1 MRAVFM
7 GTPEIAA
14 TVLKSVLASKH
25 EVVAVVTQ
33 TDKPKGRGHE
43 MAFPPVK
50 EVALDAGIPVL
61 QPQRARDEEF
71 IEQLKAYQPDIILVA
86 AYGKL
91 LPKAI
96 LDMPR
101 FGCINVH
108 ASLLPKYRGAS
119 PIQWAV
125 LNGDEKSGVTI
136 MHMAETMDTGD
147 IIMTKEVVL
156 DKEETAGS
164 LHDKLAEIGG
174 PLLIEAMDALE
185 TGRAPRIRQDEEE
198 ATYVKM
204 LDKTMGNLD
213 FSKPAVQLER
223 WIRGLNPWPTAYTK
237 LDGKMLKLWKAEVLS
252 VEEAGKSSKGLDT
265 GAIIAVS
272 KDSFDVLTGDG
283 VLRIKELQLEGKRK
297 MTAEEF
303 LRGFTLEAGTLLG
316 RY

>member
-50 EVALDAGIPVL
+50 EVALEAGIPVL
-61 QPQRARDEEF
+61 QPQRARDEAF
-71 IEQLKAYQPDIILVA
+71 IEELKAYHPDIILVA

-96 LDMPR
+96 LDMPK

-147 IIMTKEVVL
+147 IIMKEEVIL
-156 DKEETAGS
+156 SADETAGS

-174 PLLIEAMDALE
+174 PLLVTAMDALE
-185 TGRAPRIRQDEEE
+185 TGRAPRIRQNEEE
-198 ATYVKM
+198 ATHVKM
-204 LDKTMGNLD
+204 LDKTMGNLE

-237 LDGKMLKLWKAEVLS
+237 LDGKMLKLWRADVVPAENLS
-252 VEEAGKSSKGLDT
+252 KEEKGFAPGT
-265 GAIIAVS
+265 VISVT
-272 KDSFDVLTGDG
+272 KNSFDVLTGDG
-283 VLRIKELQLEGKRK
+283 ALRVLELQLEGKRK
-297 MTAEEF
+297 MTTEEF
-303 LRGFTLEAGTLLG
+303 LRGFLLEKGTGLG
-316 RY
+316 M

>member
-1 MRAVFM
+1 
-7 GTPEIAA
+7 
-14 TVLKSVLASKH
+14 LASRH
-25 EVVAVVTQ
+25 EVIAVVTQ

-50 EVALDAGIPVL
+50 EVALEAGISVM
-61 QPQRARDEEF
+61 QPQRAKDETF
-71 IEQLKAYQPDIILVA
+71 IAELKALNPDIILVA

-96 LDMPR
+96 LDMPK

-156 DKEETAGS
+156 AKDETAGS

-185 TGRAPRIRQDEEE
+185 TGRAPRIRQNDED
-198 ATYVKM
+198 ATHVTM

-237 LDGKMLKLWKAEVLS
+237 LDGKMLKLWKAEVLPAKEAKN
-252 VEEAGKSSKGLDT
+252 VEPGTVIDVL
-265 GAIIAVS
+265 
-272 KDSFDVLTGDG
+272 KDGFDVLTGDG
-283 VLRIKELQLEGKRK
+283 VLRVKELQLEGKRK

-303 LRGFTLEAGTLLG
+303 LRGFSLEAGTVLG
-316 RY
+316 R

>member
-14 TVLKSVLASKH
+14 TILKSVLESRH
-25 EVVAVVTQ
+25 EVIAVVTQ

-50 EVALDAGIPVL
+50 EVALAANIPVL
-61 QPQRARDEEF
+61 QPQSAKEEAFMEELRA
-71 IEQLKAYQPDIILVA
+71 LNPDIILVA

-91 LPKAI
+91 LPKPI
-96 LDMPR
+96 LDMPK

-147 IIMTKEVVL
+147 IIMKEEITL
-156 DKEETAGS
+156 AKDETAGS
-164 LHDKLAEIGG
+164 LHDKLADIGG
-174 PLLIEAMDALE
+174 PLLIKAIDALE
-185 TGRAPRIRQDEEE
+185 TGRAPRICQKEEE
-198 ATYVKM
+198 ATYVRM

-223 WIRGLNPWPTAYTK
+223 FIRGLNPWPTAYTK
-237 LDGKMLKLWKAEVLS
+237 LNGKMCKLWKAEVIASDKLTKEEKRNAPGTVGA
-252 VEEAGKSSKGLDT
+252 VEADKV
-265 GAIIAVS
+265 I
-272 KDSFDVLTGDG
+272 VLTGDG
-283 VLRIKELQLEGKRK
+283 ALSITELQLEGKRK

-303 LRGFTLEAGTLLG
+303 LRGFHLTVGTVLG
-316 RY
+316 K

>member
-14 TVLKSVLASKH
+14 TVLKAVLKSRH
-25 EVVAVVTQ
+25 EVIAVVTQ

-50 EVALDAGIPVL
+50 EVALEAGIPVL
-61 QPQRARDEEF
+61 QPQRAKEEAF
-71 IEQLKAYQPDIILVA
+71 IEELKALNPDIILVA

-91 LPKAI
+91 LPKEI
-96 LDMPR
+96 LDMPK

-147 IIMTKEVVL
+147 IIMAEEVVL
-156 DKEETAGS
+156 AKEETAGS

-174 PLLIEAMDALE
+174 PLLISAMDALE
-185 TGRAPRIRQDEEE
+185 TGRAPRIRQKEEE
-198 ATYVKM
+198 ATHVKM
-204 LDKTMGNLD
+204 LDKTMGNLE
-213 FSKPAVQLER
+213 FSKSAVQLER

-237 LDGKMLKLWKAEVLS
+237 LDGKMLKLWKADVISAEELSKEV
-252 VEEAGKSSKGLDT
+252 KSFEPGT
-265 GAIIAVS
+265 IIMVA

-283 VLRIKELQLEGKRK
+283 VLRVKELQLEGKRK

-303 LRGFTLEAGTLLG
+303 LRGFSLAIGTVLG
-316 RY
+316 R

>member
-14 TVLKSVLASKH
+14 TVLKSVLASRH
-25 EVVAVVTQ
+25 EVIAVVTQ

-50 EVALDAGIPVL
+50 EVALEAGILVL
-61 QPQRARDEEF
+61 QPQRARDEAF
-71 IEQLKAYQPDIILVA
+71 IEELRALNPDIILVA

-96 LDMPR
+96 LDMPK

-147 IIMTKEVVL
+147 IIMAEEVVL
-156 DKEETAGS
+156 AKDETAGT

-174 PLLIEAMDALE
+174 PLLVTAMDALE
-185 TGRAPRIRQDEEE
+185 NGRAPRIRQNEEE
-198 ATYVKM
+198 ATHVKM
-204 LDKTMGNLD
+204 LDKTMGDID
-213 FSKPAVQLER
+213 FTKSALQLER

-237 LDGKMLKLWKAEVLS
+237 LDGKMCKLWRAEVISAEDLS
-252 VEEAGKSSKGLDT
+252 KEEKNNMPGTVL
-265 GAIIAVS
+265 AVN
-272 KDSFDVLTGDG
+272 KDSFDVLTGEG
-283 VLRIKELQLEGKRK
+283 ALRVKELQLEGKRK

-303 LRGFTLEAGTLLG
+303 LRGFKLEAGTVLG
-316 RY
+316 R